1 MVSQYPLMPES
12 FWNTKLPCN
21 GHVCIDLIAPNAP
34 WIKFRLNMARNEVF
48 WWFKS
53 RIVLYICIN
62 QLRYRCFNKR
72 GIHGKLCRRN
82 NKTFSEERRYVNETI
97 KKGSGMD
104 DSLFKD
110 MGKCGN
116 VTPLLN
122 LGCKTDG
129 LIFAF

>member
-1 MVSQYPLMPES
+1 MRYSDGSSRVLFCTFVSINYAIAVL
-12 FWNTKLPCN
+12 TKGEFMAN
-21 GHVCIDLIAPNAP
+21 YAGGI
-34 WIKFRLNMARNEVF
+34 IKP
-48 WWFKS
+48 
-53 RIVLYICIN
+53 
-62 QLRYRCFNKR
+62 
-72 GIHGKLCRRN
+72 
-82 NKTFSEERRYVNETI
+82 FSEERRYVNETI